1 MVFIMQKQTE
11 TQTQELSFRGI
22 PIPEVEKKQ
31 DYTVADPKKVID
43 KIMAMSPEDQKNVT
57 LESIHYQ
64 DKEISE
70 VKLSTGDIV
79 PVEAAIALAEKA
91 MLKGFRAGRNAKG
104 DRTLRAAPN
113 FASSEKNSIHKLPV
127 F

>member
-1 MVFIMQKQTE
+1 MKN
-11 TQTQELSFRGI
+11 QTQNQETSFRGM
-22 PIPEVEKKQ
+22 PIPEVEVKK
-31 DYTVADPKKVID
+31 DYQIADSKKVID
-43 KIMAMSPEDQKNVT
+43 KIMAMSPEEQRNVT

-79 PVEAAIALAEKA
+79 PVEAAIALAEKE
-91 MLKGFRAGRNAKG
+91 MLNGFRAGRNAKG
-104 DRTLRAAPN
+104 KRTLRAAPN
-113 FASSEKNSIHKLPV
+113 FRSNEKNSIHKLPV